1 MMKLPGLHTSKETA
15 ELIRSLHPE
24 LRKKIHY
31 GLQSIR
37 EDPCGG
43 KPLQNELEGL
53 RSFRVG
59 KFRIIYRITEKRAIE
74 IVTVGPRRTVYDET
88 VRAIE
93 KSKE

>member
-1 MMKLPGLHTSKETA
+1 MMKLPGLRTSKETA

-31 GLQSIR
+31 GLQGIR